1 MIKQEIFD
9 EEEVKDIWQQGYV
22 TNVLGD
28 NETSDDCDFIVKY
41 KGIDEVFEVKLV
53 EEWKKQCAIILGKAN
68 QENLKRLKILHSS

>member
-1 MIKQEIFD
+1 M
-9 EEEVKDIWQQGYV
+9 
-22 TNVLGD
+22 LGG

-68 QENLKRLKILHSS
+68 QENLKRLKMIHSS